1 MADTLKLL
9 GKGTL
14 TTSEATLYTVPASTT
29 TIVKSIIL
37 WLCNKTDTDATVNL
51 KFAGTEIYVE
61 HKVALKDTLC
71 IQLTSVLEATATIIG
86 KASAA
91 DTINYYISGIDV
103 TYYNC

>member
-37 WLCNKTDTDATVNL
+37 
-51 KFAGTEIYVE
+51 
-61 HKVALKDTLC
+61 
-71 IQLTSVLEATATIIG
+71 
-86 KASAA
+86 
-91 DTINYYISGIDV
+91 
-103 TYYNC
+103 

>member
-29 TIVKSIIL
+29 TIVKSII
-37 WLCNKTDTDATVNL
+37 LCNKTDTDATVNL

-103 TYYNC
+103 T